1 MDEKK
6 EIKKLMLIAKKI
18 VPKSIYK
25 KIKLI
30 ENLKEKREVLRYSIK
45 VNLELKFEELKNKIK
60 KLEEH
65 GKDIFFISLKMS
77 VFKSKI
83 KLFSATLN
91 DNDFIKAIDLFNE
104 VEKEIKHVI

>member
-1 MDEKK
+1 MEEKK
-6 EIKKLMLIAKKI
+6 EIKELMLIAKKI
-18 VPKSIYK
+18 VPKSVYK

-30 ENLKEKREVLRYSIK
+30 KNLDEKREVLKYSIK

-60 KLEEH
+60 KLEEN
-65 GKDIFFISLKMS
+65 GKETFSISLKMS

-91 DNDFIKAIDLFNE
+91 ERDFIKAVEVFSE
-104 VEKEIKHVI
+104 VEKEIKHV